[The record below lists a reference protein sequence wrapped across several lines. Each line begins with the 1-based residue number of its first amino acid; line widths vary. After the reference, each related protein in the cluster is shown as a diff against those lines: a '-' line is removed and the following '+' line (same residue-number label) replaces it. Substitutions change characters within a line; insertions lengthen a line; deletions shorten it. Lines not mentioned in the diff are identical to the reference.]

1 MMQHIMYYE
10 TKRTVKY
17 EKNVLNVEK
26 PKEDQS
32 LKAAREEAQRK
43 RKEEEKQRER
53 EAAAIDNMEDF
64 VREEGEEVN
73 AEENVEEDADVVKRA
88 VEKDQIKKQLSII
101 NLLII
106 VLLLGAVAVGV
117 FM

>member
-26 PKEDQS
+26 PKEEQN
-32 LKAAREEAQRK
+32 LRAAREEAQRK
-43 RKEEEKQRER
+43 RREEEKQIER
-53 EAAAIDNMEDF
+53 EEAAIDNLEDF
-64 VREEGEEVN
+64 VREGGAEGEEVN
-73 AEENVEEDADVVKRA
+73 AEEEAEVVKRTA
-88 VEKDQIKKQLSII
+88 EKEQIKKQLNII